1 MGLVEGSGNFSIVRA
16 DPQST
21 RGWRSKYYGQK
32 EPAISAIL
40 ETDRTQVVFW
50 TFFGFEEDAVELDS
64 GMLKIKSPT
73 LNTTVDLDT
82 LHLNTL
88 P

>member
-1 MGLVEGSGNFSIVRA
+1 LDGDARFSVVRA

-32 EPAISAIL
+32 EPAISAML
-40 ETDRTQVVFW
+40 ETDRPQAVFW
-50 TFFGFEEDAVELDS
+50 TFFGSEEDAVELDS

-73 LNTTVDLDT
+73 LTTTVDLDT